1 MKAKLLASATQR
13 SAVMERMQNVASTS
27 AAATKPIPSMTD
39 RSLIRRSLRLR
50 DSAKMHAAGSH
61 SSSHRARLAELSD
74 PGTATLGLA
83 RQLSGTGAARLT
95 DVCITAGRGSVSH
108 ACVPRSARKS
118 KTFQKIGRLFAPLRA
133 TSVAKKPDGTFEP
146 LASIERQNLMQVRLH
161 SLCADNAQQDGAR
174 P

>member
-1 MKAKLLASATQR
+1 MCASPQGEAQSVT
-13 SAVMERMQNVASTS
+13 
-27 AAATKPIPSMTD
+27 
-39 RSLIRRSLRLR
+39 
-50 DSAKMHAAGSH
+50 HAF
-61 SSSHRARLAELSD
+61 RV
-74 PGTATLGLA
+74 PLGN
-83 RQLSGTGAARLT
+83 R
-95 DVCITAGRGSVSH
+95 
-108 ACVPRSARKS
+108 